1 MDDFLSMN
9 KHTRH
14 CVIVSFF
21 PLFCVETVMGDFL
34 VSVAAMVSAIVVSN
48 VIIQKG
54 PAACHGVKE
63 KYRENKRK
71 RKEKKLLK
79 KLEKE
84 ARRNNQNQGAA
95 SSYPNNENNPAG
107 GAPYVPGSRLCYSGT
122 WGSNDEC
129 QGKQV

>member
-1 MDDFLSMN
+1 MA
-9 KHTRH
+9 
-14 CVIVSFF
+14 
-21 PLFCVETVMGDFL
+21 DFL

-63 KYRENKRK
+63 RYRENKRK

-95 SSYPNNENNPAG
+95 MPSSQLNNDNNA
-107 GAPYVPGSRLCYSGT
+107 AAYTPGSRLCYSGT
-122 WGSNDEC
+122 WGDNNEGF
-129 QGKQV
+129 QGKQM

>member
-1 MDDFLSMN
+1 MA
-9 KHTRH
+9 
-14 CVIVSFF
+14 
-21 PLFCVETVMGDFL
+21 DFL

-95 SSYPNNENNPAG
+95 ASAYPNNDNNAA
-107 GAPYVPGSRLCYSGT
+107 APPYAPGSRLCYSGT
-122 WGSNDEC
+122 WGSNEEY